1 MDKKSKRESLFDIA
15 GKQGGFFSA
24 QQAVRAGYSYRLQ
37 THNVKSGHW
46 TRMGRGIFRMN
57 QYPQAEREDL
67 IFWSLWS
74 RNIKGEPVAV
84 VSHESALVVHDLSD
98 AMPARIHLTVPRGFQ
113 KKAPKG
119 VILHHK
125 ELPGTET
132 EERIGY
138 RVTTPRQTLCDVAD
152 GGPNRRVA
160 Q

>member
-1 MDKKSKRESLFDIA
+1 M
-15 GKQGGFFSA
+15 
-24 QQAVRAGYSYRLQ
+24 
-37 THNVKSGHW
+37 
-46 TRMGRGIFRMN
+46 
-57 QYPQAEREDL
+57 
-67 IFWSLWS
+67 
-74 RNIKGEPVAV
+74 

-152 GGPNRRVA
+152 GALGEELLQQALKEALKRGLVRLKQINLNNMTA
-160 Q
+160 QGKMRMLMAIKALQE